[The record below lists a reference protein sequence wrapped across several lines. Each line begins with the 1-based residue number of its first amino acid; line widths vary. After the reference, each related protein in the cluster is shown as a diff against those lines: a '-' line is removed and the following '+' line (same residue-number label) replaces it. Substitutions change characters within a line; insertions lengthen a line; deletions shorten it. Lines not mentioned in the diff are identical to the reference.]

1 MNKKSMRS
9 FVEQFGKE
17 WECACKEP
25 FKIENLEIISETDHS
40 LIAHYICP
48 RCSVEQMLA
57 ASISEESSMLEQ
69 SLQTL
74 IVNSLNSDDVLD
86 IREELKNIKLQSI
99 RNLYRSTVKK
109 EIPETARQ
117 ASQKN

>member
-1 MNKKSMRS
+1 MRN

-17 WECACKEP
+17 WECACKES
-25 FKIENLEIISETDHS
+25 FKIENLEIISETDRS

-48 RCSVEQMLA
+48 KCSVEQMLA

-74 IVNSLNSDDVLD
+74 TINALTSDDVLD
-86 IREELKNIKLQSI
+86 IREELQNVQLQGI
-99 RNLYRSTVKK
+99 RNLYRSKVSK

-117 ASQKN
+117 TSQNN